1 MSDISNGYGWV
12 KRSLA
17 QIETRFLL
25 HCIRSAGILCLVSST
40 SSTVV
45 SARTPTG
52 AGFFFPASG

>member
-1 MSDISNGYGWV
+1 MIDQRV
-12 KRSLA
+12 VLA

-25 HCIRSAGILCLVSST
+25 HCIRGAGILCLVSST

-52 AGFFFPASG
+52 AGFFFLASG